1 MHSHSYLIWY
11 IFICVIY
18 QYNRLGQC
26 MLLDTIHALISR
38 KIHWRQVISQ
48 KISMI
53 CVEIHWD
60 KVLERFSPDH
70 LDHSIISFCSH
81 SYLCWARS
89 CEFGRP
95 AGRSGVCWDGRL
107 RFGRWR
113 SKAQTCEAT
122 KGVWCYANRSF
133 LDVADGNQFGHVRTL
148 YLKDQQLHVVGGKED
163 TPTGRFEDLM
173 GMQKTTLN
181 QLHIFIWWG
190 CYQGYASCARWGL

>member
-1 MHSHSYLIWY
+1 MGFWGTPEGQAPCGAMRRSYDVNGDVRASNRLLCMGYIMYVMHSHSYLMWY

-38 KIHWRQVISQ
+38 KIHWRQVISET
-48 KISMI
+48 ISMI

-60 KVLERFSPDH
+60 KVLEHFSPDH
-70 LDHSIISFCSH
+70 LDHSIISLYSH
-81 SYLCWARS
+81 SYLCWDRS

-113 SKAQTCEAT
+113 SKAQTREAT

-133 LDVADGNQFGHVRTL
+133 LDVADGNQFGHFT
-148 YLKDQQLHVVGGKED
+148 
-163 TPTGRFEDLM
+163 
-173 GMQKTTLN
+173 
-181 QLHIFIWWG
+181 
-190 CYQGYASCARWGL
+190 